1 MLRAAL
7 VALIL
12 VAACSGDPA
21 ADVARDDSGRPVEA
35 GPVRADRIRA
45 GDCFDDQ
52 DDQSPGE
59 LPVVPCGERHDNE
72 AFALVRVGGDDW
84 PGQAALT
91 DEAATRCR
99 DEFRRA
105 TGAPLDGSG
114 LGIFYLLPSRETWDH
129 DDDRTIVCALFAE
142 DLSKLTGSRRA

>member
-1 MLRAAL
+1 MLRAAV

-12 VAACSGDPA
+12 AAACSGDPV
-21 ADVARDDSGRPVEA
+21 ADVARDDAGRPVEDGA
-35 GPVRADRIRA
+35 VRVDRIRP

-59 LPVVPCGERHDNE
+59 LPVVPCDEPHDNE
-72 AFALVRVGGDDW
+72 AFALLRVRGEGW

-91 DEAATRCR
+91 DVAAARCR
-99 DEFRRA
+99 DEFRRS
-105 TGAPLDGSG
+105 TGERVDGSG
-114 LGIFYLLPSRETWDH
+114 LGIFYVLPSRETWED
-129 DDDRTIVCALFAE
+129 DDDRTVMCALFAD